1 MIDWKAPLR
10 ECRICPRACGID
22 RTAGARGF
30 CGAGTLV
37 RVARTWLHRW
47 EEPCLI
53 GAHGAGAV
61 FFSHCTL
68 RCVYC
73 QNHEISR
80 GERGDLLSVEELA
93 ERFLELE
100 SQGAATLDLVT
111 PTHYTPQILA
121 ALELARTAGFSRPVV
136 WNTSGYE
143 TVETISLLNGHVDIY
158 LPDLKYDN
166 EESACRC
173 SAAPG
178 YAAAAYAA
186 LAAMVAQVGAVRFA
200 PDGRLLSG
208 VLVRHLVLPG
218 HRRESIAIVRRLW
231 ETFGDAIQLS
241 LMRQYTPTYRAAE
254 FPPLHRKLTTFEY
267 ESVVDAV
274 RDLGMTRVY
283 VQDAAAVG
291 THYVPDF

>member
-37 RVARTWLHRW
+37 RVARTMLHRW

-61 FFSHCTL
+61 FFFHCTL

>member
-37 RVARTWLHRW
+37 RVARTMLHRW

-178 YAAAAYAA
+178 
-186 LAAMVAQVGAVRFA
+186 
-200 PDGRLLSG
+200 
-208 VLVRHLVLPG
+208 
-218 HRRESIAIVRRLW
+218 
-231 ETFGDAIQLS
+231 
-241 LMRQYTPTYRAAE
+241 
-254 FPPLHRKLTTFEY
+254 
-267 ESVVDAV
+267 
-274 RDLGMTRVY
+274 
-283 VQDAAAVG
+283 
-291 THYVPDF
+291 

>member
-37 RVARTWLHRW
+37 RVARTMLHRW

-93 ERFLELE
+93 ARFLTLE

>member
-37 RVARTWLHRW
+37 RVARTMLHRW

-186 LAAMVAQVGAVRFA
+186 LAAMVAEVGAVRFA

>member
-37 RVARTWLHRW
+37 RVARTMLHRW

-186 LAAMVAQVGAVRFA
+186 LATMVAQVGAVRFA

>member
-22 RTAGARGF
+22 RTAGKRGF
-30 CGAGTLV
+30 CGAGALV
-37 RVARTWLHRW
+37 RVARTMLHRW

-93 ERFLELE
+93 ARFLTLE

>member
-37 RVARTWLHRW
+37 RVARTMLHRW

-231 ETFGDAIQLS
+231 ETFGDAIRLS

>member
-37 RVARTWLHRW
+37 RVARTMLHRW

-231 ETFGDAIQLS
+231 ETFGDALQLS

>member
-37 RVARTWLHRW
+37 RVARTMLHRW

-121 ALELARTAGFSRPVV
+121 ALELSRTAGFSRPVV

>member
-37 RVARTWLHRW
+37 RVARTMLHRW

-173 SAAPG
+173 SGLCCRRIRRPRRHGRTGRRCSICARRASALGRARPPSRSPG
-178 YAAAAYAA
+178 
-186 LAAMVAQVGAVRFA
+186 
-200 PDGRLLSG
+200 
-208 VLVRHLVLPG
+208 
-218 HRRESIAIVRRLW
+218 
-231 ETFGDAIQLS
+231 
-241 LMRQYTPTYRAAE
+241 TP
-254 FPPLHRKLTTFEY
+254 P
-267 ESVVDAV
+267 
-274 RDLGMTRVY
+274 
-283 VQDAAAVG
+283 
-291 THYVPDF
+291 

>member
-37 RVARTWLHRW
+37 RVARTMLHRW

-241 LMRQYTPTYRAAE
+241 LMRQYTPLYRAAE

>member
-37 RVARTWLHRW
+37 RVARTMLHRW

-61 FFSHCTL
+61 FFSHGTL

>member
-37 RVARTWLHRW
+37 RVVRTMLHRW

-200 PDGRLLSG
+200 PDARLLSG
-208 VLVRHLVLPG
+208 HLVLPG